1 MRKRI
6 NVVAMMLGLLL
17 CCLNRNVTA
26 RSEARQPY
34 GVFTGMEPQ
43 QALQLGGYNLLII
56 DAAGFSEADVEALHQ
71 KSDKVYSYLN
81 VGALEAFRD
90 YFEAYSD
97 LTLKPYENW
106 PDEYWVNVA
115 DKRWQ
120 RLSVELADSYK
131 KKGVDGLFLDNV
143 DVYWHYP
150 NEDVYKG
157 LLAIL
162 RSIKKLKLPVIIN
175 GGDTFVRALLDRDEL
190 DDLIVG
196 VNQESVF
203 TSIDFSD
210 GSFGACLADD
220 NNYYLAYLAQVKAEG
235 LGVYLIEYGADDA
248 VQEIISKYC
257 SEQGYIPFY
266 AASLNLDRE

>member
-6 NVVAMMLGLLL
+6 TAVVMMLGLLL
-17 CCLNRNVTA
+17 CCLNGTA
-26 RSEARQPY
+26 TAQSETRQPY
-34 GVFTGMEPQ
+34 GVFIGMEPQ
-43 QALQLGGYNLLII
+43 QALQLGGYDLMII
-56 DAAGFSEADVEALHQ
+56 DAAGFTEADVAALHQ

-81 VGALEAFRD
+81 VGALESFRG
-90 YFEAYSD
+90 YFADYSD

-120 RLSVELADSYK
+120 RLSAELADSYK

-162 RSIKKLKLPVIIN
+162 RSIKKLGLPVIIN

-235 LGVYLIEYGADDA
+235 LAVYLIEYGADEA
-248 VQEIISKYC
+248 ARAIINKYC
-257 SEQGYIPFY
+257 SEQGYIPFH
-266 AASLNLDRE
+266 ARSLNLDQE

>member
-1 MRKRI
+1 MD
-6 NVVAMMLGLLL
+6 
-17 CCLNRNVTA
+17 
-26 RSEARQPY
+26 
-34 GVFTGMEPQ
+34 PQ
-43 QALQLGGYNLLII
+43 QALQLGGYELMII
-56 DAAGFSEADVEALHQ
+56 EAAGFSEAEVTALHQ

-81 VGALEAFRD
+81 VGALESFRD
-90 YFEAYSD
+90 YYEEYSD

-120 RLSVELADSYK
+120 RLSAELAESYK
-131 KKGVDGLFLDNV
+131 KKGVDGLFLDNA

-157 LLAIL
+157 LVAIL
-162 RSIKKLKLPVIIN
+162 RSIKKLGLPVIIN
-175 GGDTFVRALLDRDEL
+175 GGDTFVRALLERDEL
-190 DDLIVG
+190 DELIIG

-210 GSFGACLADD
+210 GSFGACLEED

-235 LGVYLIEYGADDA
+235 LAVYLIEYGADEA
-248 VQEIISKYC
+248 AQEIINKYC
-257 SEQGYIPFY
+257 REQGYIPFY
-266 AASLNLDRE
+266 AASLNLDQE